1 MNICTIRGCGTTVRA
16 RYSPYCP
23 AHRKA
28 LARHGHPEARAI
40 LPRDVRPFL
49 ALIEKR
55 QRHNFDSPAWTI
67 LRSRVEAL
75 MASSRSILAAYEAGK
90 ASLRFQVEA
99 SRMLREV
106 EGNASAD
113 LIVRAA
119 VAVAMHR
126 TSAPHRYL
134 GELSLPYAM
143 ARHVI
148 RLAPLPRGSY
158 FDSKRSKTVGFYRDV
173 PPKALEWLGW
183 QLVEAFAGAG
193 VQLADLEMRGKSV
206 KAAEEKALG
215 EAIASLV

>member
-1 MNICTIRGCGTTVRA
+1 MVTG
-16 RYSPYCP
+16 
-23 AHRKA
+23 
-28 LARHGHPEARAI
+28 
-40 LPRDVRPFL
+40 
-49 ALIEKR
+49 
-55 QRHNFDSPAWTI
+55 
-67 LRSRVEAL
+67 
-75 MASSRSILAAYEAGK
+75 RSILAAYEAGK

-99 SRMLREV
+99 SRLLREV
-106 EGNASAD
+106 EGNATPD
-113 LIVRAA
+113 LIVRTA

-134 GELSLPYAM
+134 GDLSLPYAM
-143 ARHVI
+143 ARQVI

-158 FDSKRSKTVGFYRDV
+158 YDGKRGRTVSFYRDV

-183 QLVEAFAGAG
+183 QLVESFAGAG